1 MPPAAATAHRW
12 SATRGWSSTTC
23 WRAGKPPNTPPLPM
37 ASNSSGP
44 QMVWPSTSGQPRA
57 GAAKTLGAATTAI
70 RRRPE
75 HPPHPSDSPR
85 AQLARTT
92 RKKASMSKP
101 TVVVLGAAGAQA
113 SGLLRGFA
121 RSADQMR
128 LTLCDR
134 AFGADQWA
142 KVGAHEVHRLEFDLL
157 AQPDR
162 LREVLTGAD
171 LVVNLTGPYY
181 TLGPLI
187 LDAAIAAGT
196 NYLDI
201 CDDADATEL
210 LLHRDNAAKAAGVTA
225 LVGMGSAPGTTNVL
239 VRLALDALPDGDAS
253 ATITWCVDAA
263 DMVGA
268 VVPHF
273 AHSFA
278 TAIPELGGTPSW
290 DALDPERVS
299 FPDPVGEQVVVTL
312 SHPEVFTLP
321 RFTRVTK
328 ARNKGG
334 LIPEDFTHIGWAV
347 SRLPQGPQRTAAM
360 HAIFETARN
369 AHGDR
374 QPIGSG
380 LIVDVR
386 VGSEGIS
393 FLSGDTMS
401 QDDATGTPA
410 AAGSLVALQGR
421 VPGPGVVS
429 PEVLQPSDFFTALR
443 QVSAGGGG
451 MTAYRTSHGE
461 IVEHV
466 RIRDLL
472 SSVTVTG

>member
-1 MPPAAATAHRW
+1 M
-12 SATRGWSSTTC
+12 
-23 WRAGKPPNTPPLPM
+23 
-37 ASNSSGP
+37 SN
-44 QMVWPSTSGQPRA
+44 
-57 GAAKTLGAATTAI
+57 
-70 RRRPE
+70 
-75 HPPHPSDSPR
+75 
-85 AQLARTT
+85 
-92 RKKASMSKP
+92 P

-121 RSADQMR
+121 RCTDQMR
-128 LTLCDR
+128 LSLCDR
-134 AFGADQWA
+134 AFRPDQWTD
-142 KVGAHEVHRLEFDLL
+142 VGVHQVQRIEFDLL
-157 AQPDR
+157 AEPER

-181 TLGPLI
+181 TLGPVI

-196 NYLDI
+196 DYLDI
-201 CDDADATEL
+201 CDDSDATEL
-210 LLHRDNAAKAAGVTA
+210 LLQRDDAAKAAGVTA
-225 LVGMGSAPGTTNVL
+225 LIGMGSAPGTTNVL

-253 ATITWCVDAA
+253 AAITWCVDAA

-278 TAIPELGGTPSW
+278 TAIPELGGTPGW
-290 DALDPERVS
+290 DALDPERVT

-312 SHPEVFTLP
+312 SHPEVLTLP
-321 RFTRVTK
+321 RFTRITK
-328 ARNKGG
+328 AHNKGG
-334 LIPEDFTHIGWAV
+334 LIPEDFTHLGWAI
-347 SRLPQGPQRTAAM
+347 SRLPEGPERAAAM
-360 HAIFETARN
+360 HTIFDTARN
-369 AHGDR
+369 AYGER
-374 QPIGSG
+374 PPVGSG

-386 VGSEGIS
+386 VGSDGIS

-421 VPGPGVVS
+421 VPGPGAVS
-429 PEVLQPSDFFTALR
+429 PEVLQPADFFAALR
-443 QVSAGGGG
+443 KVSAGGGG
-451 MTAYRTSHGE
+451 MTAYRTRDGE

-472 SSVTVTG
+472 ATVPATR

>member
-1 MPPAAATAHRW
+1 
-12 SATRGWSSTTC
+12 
-23 WRAGKPPNTPPLPM
+23 
-37 ASNSSGP
+37 
-44 QMVWPSTSGQPRA
+44 
-57 GAAKTLGAATTAI
+57 
-70 RRRPE
+70 
-75 HPPHPSDSPR
+75 
-85 AQLARTT
+85 
-92 RKKASMSKP
+92 MSKP

-113 SGLLRGFA
+113 SGLLRGYA
-121 RSADQMR
+121 RSTEPMR

-134 AFGADQWA
+134 GFREEQWSE
-142 KVGAHEVHRLEFDLL
+142 VGVHDVQRVEFDLL

-162 LREVLTGAD
+162 LRDILAGAD

-181 TLGPLI
+181 TLGPII

-201 CDDADATEL
+201 CDDSDATEL
-210 LLHRDNAAKAAGVTA
+210 LLARDDAAKAAGVTA
-225 LVGMGSAPGTTNVL
+225 LIGMGSAPGTTNVL

-253 ATITWCVDAA
+253 ASITWCVDAA

-278 TAIPELGGTPSW
+278 TAIPELGSTPSW
-290 DALDPERVS
+290 DALDPERVT

-312 SHPEVFTLP
+312 SHPEVLTLP
-321 RFTRVTK
+321 RFTRITH
-328 ARNKGG
+328 AHNKGG
-334 LIPEDFTHIGWAV
+334 LIPEDFTHLGWAV
-347 SRLPQGPQRTAAM
+347 SRLPEGPGRTAAM
-360 HAIFETARN
+360 HTMFETARQG
-369 AHGDR
+369 HGDR
-374 QPIGSG
+374 TPVGSG

-410 AAGSLVALQGR
+410 AAGSLVALDGK
-421 VPGPGVVS
+421 VPGPGAVS
-429 PEVLQPSDFFTALR
+429 PEVLQPADFFAALR
-443 QVSAGGGG
+443 KVSAGGGG
-451 MTAYRTSHGE
+451 MTAYRTRDGE

-472 SSVTVTG
+472 ASVPVSP

>member
-1 MPPAAATAHRW
+1 M
-12 SATRGWSSTTC
+12 
-23 WRAGKPPNTPPLPM
+23 
-37 ASNSSGP
+37 
-44 QMVWPSTSGQPRA
+44 
-57 GAAKTLGAATTAI
+57 
-70 RRRPE
+70 
-75 HPPHPSDSPR
+75 
-85 AQLARTT
+85 T
-92 RKKASMSKP
+92 RKKTPMSNP

-121 RSADQMR
+121 RCTDPMR

-134 AFGADQWA
+134 AFRTDQWA
-142 KVGAHEVHRLEFDLL
+142 EVGVHEVQRIEFDLL
-157 AQPDR
+157 AEPDR
-162 LREVLTGAD
+162 LHEVLAGAD

-181 TLGPLI
+181 TLGPII

-196 NYLDI
+196 DYLDI
-201 CDDADATEL
+201 CDDSDATEL
-210 LLHRDNAAKAAGVTA
+210 LLARDEAAKSAGVTA
-225 LVGMGSAPGTTNVL
+225 LIGMGSAPGTTNVL
-239 VRLALDALPDGDAS
+239 VRLALDALPDGEADVSIA
-253 ATITWCVDAA
+253 WCVDAN

-290 DALDPERVS
+290 DALGPERVS

-312 SHPEVFTLP
+312 SHPEVLTLP

-328 ARNKGG
+328 AHNKGG
-334 LIPEDFTHIGWAV
+334 LIPEDFTHLGWAV
-347 SRLPQGPQRTAAM
+347 SRLPEGPDRTAAM
-360 HAIFETARN
+360 HAIFETARK

-374 QPIGSG
+374 EPVGSG

-393 FLSGDTMS
+393 FMSGDTMS

-410 AAGSLVALQGR
+410 AAGTLVALQGG
-421 VPGPGVVS
+421 VPGPGAVS
-429 PEVLQPSDFFTALR
+429 PEVLQPKDFFAALR
-443 QVSAGGGG
+443 NVSAGGGG
-451 MTAYRTSHGE
+451 MTAYRTRDGE
-461 IVEHV
+461 VVEHV

-472 SSVTVTG
+472 GGVPVRS